1 MNPLK
6 LRKLLILV
14 HLYMASVL
22 APMFFLV
29 AITGALYLTGNKG
42 ATQSALIALPA
53 TASLDFKS
61 PTLDED
67 IRKILASTDTDI
79 DFEYIRNRGSSAT
92 TRPTSRPYVQ
102 FNQTDTGLTASLKTP
117 NLQYKMMELHKGH
130 GPTLFKK
137 YQILA
142 GISLFLIILGGLLVG
157 LLAQNYR
164 RPTILALAGGSI
176 VFVIL
181 AFFT

>member
-6 LRKLLILV
+6 LRKFLILV
-14 HLYMASVL
+14 HLYLASIL
-22 APMFFLV
+22 APIFILV
-29 AITGALYLTGNKG
+29 AITGANYLLNNKG
-42 ATQSALIALPA
+42 ATESTSIALPA
-53 TASLDFKS
+53 DATLDFKS
-61 PTLDED
+61 LSLEDD
-67 IRKILASTDTDI
+67 IRKILSKTDTNI
-79 DFEYIRNRGSSAT
+79 KFEYIRSRGNSVM

-102 FNQTDTGLTASLKTP
+102 FDQTPKGLKASLKTP

-142 GISLFLIILGGLLVG
+142 AISLFIVVFGGIIVG
-157 LLAQNYR
+157 VLAKNYR
-164 RPTILALAGGSI
+164 RPTLLALGGGSI
-176 VFVIL
+176 LFIIL